1 MDPKQRENGRE
12 REEARER
19 DEEVPA
25 VGKGGAKSLANK
37 AAGAAAFEEL
47 ETEPRPVPQRRSR
60 GGTGVGRDL
69 DH

>member
-1 MDPKQRENGRE
+1 MDPKQRDNGRE

-25 VGKGGAKSLANK
+25 VGNAGVKPLAKK
-37 AAGAAAFEEL
+37 AAGAPAAEQL
-47 ETEPRPVPQRRSR
+47 ETETRPVQKLRSR
-60 GGTGVGRDL
+60 GGTAVGRDL